1 MSRSEELKPGY
12 KKTSF
17 LPEEICGRKCLVSP
31 LQKTQAT
38 PGDIYYVNMPE
49 LNSSQC
55 IIPDTMVLSFKF
67 ENSNTK
73 SWFLNN
79 LGRLLVD
86 QLSIMVQGELVY
98 QNTSESMIK
107 VYKDLWRSEDDRHN
121 RQSYGIANEN
131 VRQLIS
137 GDDTANKDAKT
148 DGVLD
153 LTIANMC
160 DRMRTTLSRAN
171 NL

>member
-12 KKTSF
+12 KKTSV
-17 LPEEICGRKCLVSP
+17 LPEEIRGRRKCLVSP
-31 LQKTQAT
+31 LQKTQAK

-55 IIPDTMVLSFKF
+55 IILDTMVLSFKF

-86 QLSIMVQGELVY
+86 QLSIMVQGEL
-98 QNTSESMIK
+98 SIK
-107 VYKDLWRSEDDRHN
+107 I
-121 RQSYGIANEN
+121 Q
-131 VRQLIS
+131 
-137 GDDTANKDAKT
+137 AK
-148 DGVLD
+148 V
-153 LTIANMC
+153 
-160 DRMRTTLSRAN
+160 
-171 NL
+171 